1 MAKSP
6 HLRPGRHARPEC
18 AGSVVFAVYAPIG
31 TDPLL
36 SRHPRAVQPAIGAH
50 PLVRA
55 LREVAAHGVNVSAL
69 IDLYEDC
76 TWLVEIPAGRPLKAS
91 IVSAWKQDMSQ
102 PQALAGFLQRVHAR
116 FPRSTPVLAIEGH
129 GGAFLP
135 DIDFNRLT
143 PASTT
148 RNESTNPPSELHW
161 THNGGGATFGSGSDP
176 SLPVN
181 SPILPVNSPILPVNS
196 PILPAGHLPMS
207 TWAVGEALRQAA
219 AAKVPRPALVHFN
232 NCFNA
237 SFELLHTLAPWTEV
251 AAGYANYDFYTAGAS
266 YPAVFQWL
274 AGRSGTTALELAR
287 KFVEVNGDTI
297 RATPGQPSI
306 GAAVRTAVVKPA
318 AAALDKLAALLVADL
333 RSLDAGERATAR
345 DAVRKAAI
353 AAQHYDTQPGFALEV
368 PDQFVDMAGFAQA
381 LVDVYPKAN
390 VRAAAQTLRNAVAGA
405 RVYGDK
411 GEPYLD
417 PNVTWDFSDERLG
430 LNLFFPDPDLRG
442 LWDWRSPYYLSGRVD
457 AKKPPAHKHVIRFL
471 AERAGGKRP
480 PWVEFIVAYHETTPF
495 QAFLAPQPFFF
506 PLAGGAKTY
515 EPPPLPPA
523 PPIRKLP
530 DQGSDPQQQQP
541 PAGTVG

>member
-6 HLRPGRHARPEC
+6 QLRPGRHARPEC

-31 TDPLL
+31 TDPAL
-36 SRHPRAVQPAIGAH
+36 SRHPKSTQPTIETH
-50 PLVRA
+50 PLVKA

-69 IDLYEDC
+69 IDLYEDF
-76 TWLVEIPAGRPLKAS
+76 TWLVEIPAGRPLQAA

-143 PASTT
+143 PSSTT
-148 RNESTNPPSELHW
+148 RNETTNPASELHW
-161 THNGGGATFGSGSDP
+161 THNGGGATFGPGSDP

-207 TWAVGEALRQAA
+207 TWAVGEALRLAD
-219 AAKVPRPALVHFN
+219 AAKVPRPALIHFN

-237 SFELLHTLAPWTEV
+237 SFELLHTIARWTEV
-251 AAGYANYDFYTAGAS
+251 AAGYANYDYYTAGAA
-266 YPAVFQWL
+266 YPKVFQWL
-274 AGRSGTTALELAR
+274 AGRSGVTALDLAR
-287 KFVEVNGDTI
+287 KFVEMNGVTV

-306 GAAVRTAVVKPA
+306 GAAVLLDGMKPA
-318 AAALDKLAALLVADL
+318 TAALERLATLLVAEL
-333 RSLDAGERATAR
+333 RNGPAADRNAAR
-345 DAVRKAAI
+345 EAVRKAAI

-368 PDQFVDMAGFAQA
+368 PDQFIDVADFAQA
-381 LVDVYPKAN
+381 LMDVYPKAS
-390 VRAAAQTLRNAVAGA
+390 VRSAARTLRDAVTGA
-405 RVYGDK
+405 RVYGDT
-411 GEPYLD
+411 GAPYMD
-417 PNVTWDFSDERLG
+417 KAVTWDFSDERLG

-457 AKKPPAHKHVIRFL
+457 PAKPPAHKHVIRFL
-471 AERAGGKRP
+471 ADRPGGKRP
-480 PWVEFIVAYHETTPF
+480 PWVEFIVAFHETTPF
-495 QAFLAPQPFFF
+495 QAFLAPLPFFF
-506 PLAGGAKTY
+506 PLSGGEKTY
-515 EPPPLPPA
+515 QPPPAQPA

-530 DQGSDPQQQQP
+530 DEGGDPQQQQP